1 MVACVESPAIGHVIV
16 VARHPEKNTALKP
29 LAERYLPSERPI
41 TIVGMDHAVEA
52 LRHADMAVNTIP
64 GLAADSIAEAL
75 ETSNAN
81 MGGTLLDVVYDPRP
95 TKLMQAWRQRGGT
108 AIGGEEMLLYQ
119 AMVQVCLMTGIW
131 NNDPPSGMI
140 NQDRTARLE
149 QAMRIA
155 LEEAL

>member
-1 MVACVESPAIGHVIV
+1 
-16 VARHPEKNTALKP
+16 
-29 LAERYLPSERPI
+29 
-41 TIVGMDHAVEA
+41 MDHAIEA

-95 TKLMQAWRQRGGT
+95 TKLMQAWRQREGT

-119 AMVQVCLMTGIW
+119 AMVQVWLMTGIW

-140 NQDRTARLE
+140 DQDRTARLE

>member
-1 MVACVESPAIGHVIV
+1 MEHGGPAVLTQNWRQGNLTGSDNHQK
-16 VARHPEKNTALKP
+16 R
-29 LAERYLPSERPI
+29 ERS
-41 TIVGMDHAVEA
+41 V
-52 LRHADMAVNTIP
+52 
-64 GLAADSIAEAL
+64 
-75 ETSNAN
+75 
-81 MGGTLLDVVYDPRP
+81 RP